1 MLKMSVIINSGKRLK
16 VFILVENNQVV
27 TEDEEVANSFVE
39 YFNSIVP
46 RLGLQV
52 LTELITPTDNPY
64 PIQNAIDDYQNHLNV

>member
-1 MLKMSVIINSGKRLK
+1 MLKMSVITNSGKRLK

-39 YFNSIVP
+39 YFDSIVP

>member
-1 MLKMSVIINSGKRLK
+1 MLKMSVITNSGKRLK

-39 YFNSIVP
+39 YFDSIVP

-52 LTELITPTDNPY
+52 LTELITPTDNPDS
-64 PIQNAIDDYQNHLNV
+64 I

>member
-39 YFNSIVP
+39 YFDSIVP

>member
-16 VFILVENNQVV
+16 VFTLVENNQVV

-39 YFNSIVP
+39 YFDSIVP